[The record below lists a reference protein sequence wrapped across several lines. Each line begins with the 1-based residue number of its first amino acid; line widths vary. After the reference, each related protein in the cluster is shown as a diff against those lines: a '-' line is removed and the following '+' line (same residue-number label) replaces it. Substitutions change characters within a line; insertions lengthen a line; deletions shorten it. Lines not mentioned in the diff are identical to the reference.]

1 MLRIYIPTF
10 GRSEDQKT
18 FHELPPKLHANTT
31 LVVDSREKKLYAKY
45 LEEGAGVLVCP
56 PSVNTIG
63 KVRQYVMERHAVE
76 VHGPKIVMLD
86 DDLGFCTR
94 RTDDPGKFLASTQ
107 KDIAALFATLEK
119 TLGKYAHAGVCAR
132 EGGNRFAESGPI
144 VECTRLLRLLAYDV
158 EVFRREK
165 IRFDRIIIMEDF
177 DVALQLLRKGYKNA
191 LLTGWCQ
198 GQGSSNAPGGCSTY
212 RTMEKQREGA
222 LGLAKL
228 HEPFV
233 RVVEKTT
240 KGAWNGQT
248 RTDCTVYW
256 KKAYDSSQ
264 RGAK

>member
-18 FHELPPKLHANTT
+18 FHELPPRLQENAV
-31 LVVDSREKKLYAKY
+31 LVVDHRERKAYPAHYQQLI
-45 LEEGAGVLVCP
+45 CP

-63 KVRQYVMERHAVE
+63 KVRQFIIEKHDVAKY
-76 VHGPKIVMLD
+76 GPKIVMLD

-94 RTDDPGKFLASTQ
+94 RTDDPGKFLASTP
-107 KDIAALFATLEK
+107 KDITALFAALEK

-144 VECTRLLRLLAYDV
+144 VECT
-158 EVFRREK
+158 REK